1 MVRKDKS
8 YRFLLS
14 QELFDAALQKA
25 DDEDLIL
32 AQVMRR
38 LVSAWVAG
46 KIELPPYRDFGVD
59 QED

>member
-14 QELFDAALQKA
+14 QELFDAAQQKA
-25 DDEDLIL
+25 EREDVIL

-38 LVSAWVAG
+38 LLSAWVAG
-46 KIELPPYRDFGVD
+46 EIELPLYRDVGVN